1 MATNYDNAA
10 EALGSALKAHRKS
23 YGLSQT
29 DFDRWAKETKSKG
42 PYGSQISMAERGK
55 LIPQPQFFC
64 SLADFY
70 MALHKQSFKGLSKDL
85 AERLSNAGPFLNHKG
100 KPASAEDLFSMYV
113 GHQPISDRYAPQGND
128 MQQAE
133 VDAIGRLIVRLF
145 EGHCDAMG
153 LTRADGFS
161 SLMSYYP
168 NAKPA
173 DSVRSQ
179 GVLTGMAPYTLDEW
193 QKKVAEGAGCGMRI
207 ALTRWLN
214 RELPMFSELRG
225 NAADAVT
232 YEQLM
237 ATSPDLNV
245 GAGVGPLNAQLSIL
259 GPNIP
264 FF

>member
-1 MATNYDNAA
+1 MPSDSAQSPAV
-10 EALGSALKAHRKS
+10 ALGLALRTHRKS

-29 DFDRWAKETKSKG
+29 DFDKWAKETQSKG

-85 AERLSNAGPFLNHKG
+85 AERLRDTGPFLNHKG
-100 KPASAEDLFSMYV
+100 KPATAEDLFSMYV
-113 GHQPISDRYAPQGND
+113 GHQPLSDQYTPESNGWEQS
-128 MQQAE
+128 E
-133 VDAIGRLIVRLF
+133 VDAIGRLIVRVF
-145 EGHCDAMG
+145 EGHCDAVG

-168 NAKPA
+168 NAKPSDNA
-173 DSVRSQ
+173 RLQ

-193 QKKVAEGAGCGMRI
+193 CKKASEGTACAPRI

-214 RELPMFSELRG
+214 KELPMFNQLRG

-232 YEQLM
+232 YDQLM
-237 ATSPDLNV
+237 ATCPDLKV
-245 GAGVGPLNAQLSIL
+245 GAGVGPLEAQLSIL
-259 GPNIP
+259 
-264 FF
+264 

>member
-113 GHQPISDRYAPQGND
+113 GHQPISDRYAPHGND
-128 MQQAE
+128 WEQKE

-153 LTRADGFS
+153 LTRADGFNS
-161 SLMSYYP
+161 FMSYYP

-173 DSVRSQ
+173 DFARLQ

-214 RELPMFSELRG
+214 RELPMFDELRG

-237 ATSPDLNV
+237 ATSPDLHV

-259 GPNIP
+259 
-264 FF
+264 